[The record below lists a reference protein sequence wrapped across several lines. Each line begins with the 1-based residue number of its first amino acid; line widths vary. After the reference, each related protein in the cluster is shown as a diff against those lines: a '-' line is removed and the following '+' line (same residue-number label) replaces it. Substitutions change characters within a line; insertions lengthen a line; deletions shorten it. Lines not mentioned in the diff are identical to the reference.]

1 MITATDT
8 AVTKIKELLS
18 KEENPLP
25 LRIAVVG
32 GGCSGLSYKM
42 GWDAQVDEDILAFDK
57 DGVKI
62 VVDKES
68 MPHLTGSVIDFT
80 DGLSGSGFKINN
92 PNVTNTCGCGRSFS

>member
-92 PNVTNTCGCGRSFS
+92 PNVTNSCGCGRSFS